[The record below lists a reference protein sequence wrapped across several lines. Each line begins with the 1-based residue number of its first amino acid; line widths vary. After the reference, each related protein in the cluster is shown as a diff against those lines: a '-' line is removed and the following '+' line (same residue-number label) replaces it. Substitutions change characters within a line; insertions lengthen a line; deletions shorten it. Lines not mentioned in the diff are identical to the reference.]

1 MLTENLEMIAIP
13 YTPESLYHP
22 SSPRTRESEH
32 READRYNFLPRR
44 LHGRFPE
51 IWILILEKN
60 NRAVIEGTLL
70 LLAWLTLFA
79 SVIGI
84 PHQAELASFFAAI
97 LAPVGITLWYLVR
110 PLNLYEKSTF
120 TPQSLRN
127 LPTRDAAACELAAI
141 LRSPNAGRFLFQ
153 CTQCFWLVCFVP
165 MSVATFALHGNPV
178 WAANPY
184 WILRL
189 SIFCLLLLAIYRIEL
204 LRWAIGVMKAGE

>member
-1 MLTENLEMIAIP
+1 MAASRKSGSSYSKRTIEPLLKAP
-13 YTPESLYHP
+13 FCHSPGSRSSHP
-22 SSPRTRESEH
+22 SS
-32 READRYNFLPRR
+32 AFLIRPS
-44 LHGRFPE
+44 
-51 IWILILEKN
+51 
-60 NRAVIEGTLL
+60 
-70 LLAWLTLFA
+70 WL
-79 SVIGI
+79 
-84 PHQAELASFFAAI
+84 PFFAAI

-153 CTQCFWLVCFVP
+153 RTQSFWLLFFVP
-165 MSVATFALHGNPV
+165 MGAATFALHGNPV

-189 SIFCLLLLAIYRIEL
+189 PVFCLLLLAIYRIEL